1 MSTLAQIEPRT
12 VAREV
17 VGRVPAPLLLITA
30 AFSVQSGAA
39 LATTLFEEAGAL
51 GTVWVRTAF
60 AAVVLA
66 LLARPPRRTPWLA
79 GPLRYAVGLG
89 VALASV
95 NSLFYLAIDRVPLGV
110 AVTVEF
116 LGPLAVAVAGSRRR
130 LDFLWIVLAGA
141 GVALLARPPRRTP
154 WLAGPLRYAVGLG
167 VALASVNSLFYLAID
182 RVPLGVAVT
191 VEFLGPLAVAVAG
204 SRRRLDFLWIVLAG
218 AGVALLG
225 SPTVDVDRLG
235 LLLALAAGVF
245 WAAYIVIGKRL
256 GATWPLQRG
265 LAVSMALAAVLTA
278 PLGLASGGT
287 ALVDVRLLLLGLA
300 VAVLASVVPYVLE
313 LAALRRLRT
322 STFGILMSLGPA
334 VAALCGAVFLGQRLG
349 SLELLAIAFVVAAS
363 VGANRG
369 ANSPA
374 PVGG

>member
-1 MSTLAQIEPRT
+1 MTVSTFAHIEPRT
-12 VAREV
+12 VAREA
-17 VGRVPAPLLLITA
+17 VGRVPAPVLLIAA

-39 LATTLFEEAGAL
+39 LATTLFEEAGTL

-89 VALASV
+89 VTLASV
-95 NSLFYLAIDRVPLGV
+95 NTLFYLAIDRVPLGV

-130 LDFLWIVLAGA
+130 VDFV
-141 GVALLARPPRRTP
+141 
-154 WLAGPLRYAVGLG
+154 
-167 VALASVNSLFYLAID
+167 
-182 RVPLGVAVT
+182 
-191 VEFLGPLAVAVAG
+191 
-204 SRRRLDFLWIVLAG
+204 WIVLAG

-225 SPTVDVDRLG
+225 SPTVDVDRVG
-235 LLLALAAGVF
+235 VVLALAAGVF

-265 LAVSMALAAVLTA
+265 LAVSMAIAAILTT
-278 PLGLASGGT
+278 PFGIASGGT
-287 ALVDVRLLLLGLA
+287 ALVDMRLLLVGLA
-300 VAVLASVVPYVLE
+300 VAVLASVIPYVLE

-334 VAALCGAVFLGQRLG
+334 VAALCGAAFLGQRLG
-349 SLELLAIAFVVAAS
+349 PLELLAIALVVAAS
-363 VGANRG
+363 VGANRR

>member
-66 LLARPPRRTPWLA
+66 LLARAPRRTPWLA

-130 LDFLWIVLAGA
+130 LDFLWIA
-141 GVALLARPPRRTP
+141 
-154 WLAGPLRYAVGLG
+154 
-167 VALASVNSLFYLAID
+167 
-182 RVPLGVAVT
+182 
-191 VEFLGPLAVAVAG
+191 
-204 SRRRLDFLWIVLAG
+204 LAG

-265 LAVSMALAAVLTA
+265 LAVSMAIAAVLTA
-278 PLGLASGGT
+278 PLGLARGGT
-287 ALVDVRLLLLGLA
+287 ALVDVRLLLLGFA

-369 ANSPA
+369 ASSPA

>member
-1 MSTLAQIEPRT
+1 MRAARTIAAVSGLAQIEAGT
-12 VAREV
+12 AARAAL
-17 VGRVPAPLLLITA
+17 GRLPAPLVLIAA

-60 AAVVLA
+60 AAVILA
-66 LLARPPRRTPWLA
+66 LLARPRRGSPWIA

-89 VALASV
+89 VALACV

-130 LDFLWIVLAGA
+130 LDFA
-141 GVALLARPPRRTP
+141 
-154 WLAGPLRYAVGLG
+154 
-167 VALASVNSLFYLAID
+167 
-182 RVPLGVAVT
+182 
-191 VEFLGPLAVAVAG
+191 
-204 SRRRLDFLWIVLAG
+204 WIVLAG

-225 SPTVDVDRLG
+225 SPTVDVDRIG
-235 LLLALAAGVF
+235 LLIALAAGVF

-265 LAVSMALAAVLTA
+265 LAVSMGLAAVLTA
-278 PLGLASGGT
+278 PLGLAAGGT
-287 ALVDVRLLLLGLA
+287 ALASPRLLLLGLG
-300 VAVLASVVPYVLE
+300 VAILASVVPYVLE

-334 VAALCGAVFLGQRLG
+334 VAALAGAVFLSQHLG
-349 SLELLAIAFVVAAS
+349 PLELLAIAFVVAAS

-369 ANSPA
+369 THNQAA
-374 PVGG
+374 MGG

>member
-1 MSTLAQIEPRT
+1 MERAKGGRHIRSAGVAT
-12 VAREV
+12 VAEIEAGPGRGAAL
-17 VGRVPAPLLLITA
+17 GRVPAPFLLIAA
-30 AFSVQSGAA
+30 AFSVQGGAA

-66 LLARPPRRTPWLA
+66 LLARPRRGSRWIA

-89 VALASV
+89 IALACV

-116 LGPLAVAVAGSRRR
+116 LGPLALAVAGSRRR
-130 LDFLWIVLAGA
+130 LDFV
-141 GVALLARPPRRTP
+141 
-154 WLAGPLRYAVGLG
+154 
-167 VALASVNSLFYLAID
+167 
-182 RVPLGVAVT
+182 
-191 VEFLGPLAVAVAG
+191 
-204 SRRRLDFLWIVLAG
+204 WIVLAG

-235 LLLALAAGVF
+235 LLIALAAGVF
-245 WAAYIVIGKRL
+245 WAAYILIGKRL

-265 LAVSMALAAVLTA
+265 LAVSMGIAAVLTA

-287 ALVDVRLLLLGLA
+287 ALVSPRLLLLGLV
-300 VAVLASVVPYVLE
+300 VAILASVVPYVLE

-322 STFGILMSLGPA
+322 SAFGILMSLGPA
-334 VAALCGAVFLGQRLG
+334 VAALCGAIFLGQRLG
-349 SLELLAIAFVVAAS
+349 TLELVAIAFVMAAS
-363 VGANRG
+363 IGANRG
-369 ANSPA
+369 SSQPA
-374 PVGG
+374 VGG